1 MALTLPQP
9 FGKYLLVR
17 RLAVGGMAEI
27 YLAKSRGAEGFQRDV
42 VIKRILPSYS
52 EDEAFVSMFID
63 EARIAARLHHPNIVQ
78 VYDFAQAEDSYYIA
92 MEYVDGRDLRKVLD
106 RGLKT
111 GKRLTPLR
119 AMHVVADIAA
129 GLRHAHNARSED
141 GLPLNVVHRDVSPHN
156 IVLAFGGEAKILDFG
171 IAKAAARSTKTRA
184 GTVKGKCSYMSPEQ
198 ARGKPLD
205 GRSDMF
211 ALCAIGWEILAG
223 RKLFEG
229 DSDFAIL
236 NAVLTQDIPPPSSVN
251 PDVPPELDAILL
263 KGLERDR
270 DARHP
275 DMAALEKELRNF
287 EFRHAKGLDE
297 IAVAPYLADLFA
309 DEMPVHPDQ
318 VPAATPHAAAVADSG
333 TLMMPEERAAETTPQ
348 ARPATA
354 PTPAPASTPTPEA
367 PTPVAPAVSAPTSG
381 AMPRT
386 VPVGNLQ
393 KELEDY
399 LAASGTGTLTP
410 SAGTAPPV
418 APAPSGETT
427 PVRGTAA
434 GVTPARGT
442 PAQPAP
448 TPVYER
454 KNITLPLPVDEIDTV
469 LARPPPSKT
478 TEATGGKAAVPSR
491 SDATPQVL
499 PKAGGGSRRT
509 ILVVAALVGLAAV
522 GVVIAM
528 VAGRGGDE
536 SPAGRTSAATTAV
549 ATPPA
554 ATPPA
559 ATTPAATPPAGVAVS
574 TDPVPVPVPEPAP
587 VVLAKPAPVAA
598 VLALS
603 VDPATAKVLLDGKPV
618 ATPGGQ
624 AEVKGVYKVGDEV
637 EVSAT
642 APGRKAFH
650 QKVALAS
657 VNQAV
662 QVRLEKAAD
671 KAPPAV
677 PVDTGFVTINARPWA
692 DVYWKGRKVG
702 TTPLRSYEVP
712 VGNQVF
718 VLKNPVASKE
728 LPVVVEKGR
737 TTSHL
742 VDVR

>member
-1 MALTLPQP
+1 M
-9 FGKYLLVR
+9 
-17 RLAVGGMAEI
+17 
-27 YLAKSRGAEGFQRDV
+27 
-42 VIKRILPSYS
+42 
-52 EDEAFVSMFID
+52 
-63 EARIAARLHHPNIVQ
+63 Q

-141 GLPLNVVHRDVSPHN
+141 GQPLNVVHRDVSPHN

-309 DEMPVHPDQ
+309 DELPVHPDQ
-318 VPAATPHAAAVADSG
+318 APAVTPHAAAVADSG

-354 PTPAPASTPTPEA
+354 PTPVPTPVSTPTPEA
-367 PTPVAPAVSAPTSG
+367 PTPVAPAASAPTNG
-381 AMPRT
+381 AMPKT

-410 SAGTAPPV
+410 SAGTAPPA

-434 GVTPARGT
+434 GATPARGT
-442 PAQPAP
+442 PAQPVA

-469 LARPPPSKT
+469 LARPPPTKT
-478 TEATGGKAAVPSR
+478 PEAPVGKAASPSR
-491 SDATPQVL
+491 SDATPL
-499 PKAGGGSRRT
+499 AIPKAGGGSRRT

-522 GVVIAM
+522 GAIVVM
-528 VAGRGGDE
+528 VAGRGGDQD
-536 SPAGRTSAATTAV
+536 PAGRTSAATTPVATTPA

-559 ATTPAATPPAGVAVS
+559 ATTPAATPPAATPPAGAAAS
-574 TDPVPVPVPEPAP
+574 TDPVPVPAPEPAP
-587 VVLAKPAPVAA
+587 AVLAKPAPVAA

-603 VDPATAKVLLDGKPV
+603 VDPPTAKVLLDGKPV

-637 EVSAT
+637 EVTAT
-642 APGRKAFH
+642 APGRKALR

-671 KAPPAV
+671 KALPAV

-718 VLKNPVASKE
+718 VLKNPVASRE